1 MSLLTIL
8 ILVINT
14 FGLIVLIAGLSNAF
28 ITLEKSGVSIWPGST
43 SEKIYEDEDGTAT
56 VESQEAYN
64 VQVPK
69 RSVLILAVIALCL
82 ATSLL
87 VLEILAKEAPIP
99 LGGRW
104 VSTIA
109 WVSTWPQLGLSFWY

>member
-1 MSLLTIL
+1 MSLLTVL

-14 FGLIVLIAGLSNAF
+14 LALIVLIAGLSKAF

-69 RSVLILAVIALCL
+69 RSVLVLAVIAFCL

-87 VLEILAKEAPIP
+87 VLELLARGAPVPI
-99 LGGRW
+99 GGRC
-104 VSTIA
+104 VATIA
-109 WVSTWPQLGLSFWY
+109 WVSR

>member
-1 MSLLTIL
+1 MSLLTVLIL
-8 ILVINT
+8 IINT
-14 FGLIVLIAGLSNAF
+14 LALIALIAGLSNAF
-28 ITLEKSGVSIWPGST
+28 ITLEKSGVPIWPGST

-69 RSVLILAVIALCL
+69 RSVLVLAVIAFCL

-87 VLEILAKEAPIP
+87 VLDILARETPVLI
-99 LGGRW
+99 GGRW
-104 VSTIA
+104 ISTIA
-109 WVSTWPQLGLSFWY
+109 WVSRWPYLNLPFQY